1 MKSKIQVRYSICNT
15 TCILHRL
22 VSKRYKA
29 FLQLH
34 ENNNNIDNDN
44 DDGDDDR
51 IIEYRQKIEADTSQ
65 C

>member
-15 TCILHRL
+15 TYILHRL

-34 ENNNNIDNDN
+34 ENNNIDND
-44 DDGDDDR
+44 DDDDR
-51 IIEYRQKIEADTSQ
+51 TIEYRQKIEADTSQ